1 MPASQV
7 FISYRRD
14 DTAGWAGRLFS
25 DLKMRLGQDA
35 RVFMDVDGIP
45 PGEDFARY
53 IDNAVGQ
60 CDAVVAL
67 IGRHWSD
74 ATDAAGH
81 RRLEE
86 PDDFVRLEISA
97 ALQRGIRV
105 VPLLVDG
112 ASLPTPDDLPTD
124 LEPLLDRQAIRVDNT
139 TWETSVAKLATSL
152 IPENPP
158 KLVVSQTRLDFGDL
172 PTGASWPRRTVQIRN
187 SGGGELALSASTP
200 DSWIVLHSRQDALDV
215 LVDTSHSGEYFG
227 VVHLRSAGGSSA
239 IEVHANIRDHSAQTT
254 PTPSPQHPQAA
265 APSAAPVPP
274 PRPMPTPAPAYAPAP
289 QAYQP
294 APGYAP
300 SPQGWAAPPQ
310 QYAQMRVPTNMVWAV
325 LTTLFCF
332 PPTGIVAIVYA
343 SKVSGLQASG
353 NIAGAVDASKKAKMW
368 SIISVA
374 VFVFFLFALMAS
386 YEDPSSF

>member
-53 IDNAVGQ
+53 IDEAVGK

-74 ATDAAGH
+74 ATNAAGH

-112 ASLPTPDDLPTD
+112 ASLPASADLPND

-152 IPENPP
+152 IPEDPP
-158 KLVVSQTRLDFGDL
+158 KLVVSPTRLDFGDL
-172 PTGASWPRRTVQIRN
+172 TTGAAWPRRTVQIRN
-187 SGGGELALSASTP
+187 AGGGDLALAASTP
-200 DSWIVLHSRQDALDV
+200 DSWIVLHSRQDALDI
-215 LVDTSHSGEYFG
+215 LVDTSHSGEYLG
-227 VVHLRSAGGSSA
+227 VVHIRSAGGSSA
-239 IEVHANIRDHSAQTT
+239 IEVHANVRDNSAQPTLT
-254 PTPSPQHPQAA
+254 PQPQAA
-265 APSAAPVPP
+265 APTTAPVPP
-274 PRPMPTPAPAYAPAP
+274 PRPMPAPAPAYAPAP
-289 QAYQP
+289 QAYAP
-294 APGYAP
+294 APQAYAP
-300 SPQGWAAPPQ
+300 APHGWAAQ
-310 QYAQMRVPTNMVWAV
+310 QYGVPAQPNVPTNMVWAI

-332 PPTGIVAIVYA
+332 PLTGIVAIVYA
-343 SKVSGLQASG
+343 SRVSGLQASG
-353 NIAGAVDASKKAKMW
+353 NYAGAIDASKKAKMW

-374 VFVFFLFALMAS
+374 VFVFFLFVYLAS